1 VTDPRQTEGMRSVR
15 LSLSTLLALSMLPLA
30 AHAANIN
37 VPAGDE
43 AALVAAIDTANG
55 NGQDDVITLGAGSS
69 YTFTAANNPLN
80 ALPVVT
86 SKITIEGNGAFI
98 ERQAGSP
105 EFRLIDVG
113 DGGDLTLDGVVVR
126 GGAVTYNAPL
136 VEFNNGGGG
145 IRLFGIGTLTLTST
159 SVTQNT
165 CNGNVCQGGGIL
177 VFPLGQAF
185 GPQGA
190 SPPGNAR
197 AVLVDSVVSENFAGT
212 GGGISLRDNFQ
223 ILELTRTTVRDN
235 DGIEGGGL
243 TCNGDDRVTITDSTF
258 SGNGVSELVE
268 GGALGGGLLDYG
280 GSTYTITGTTFTGNT
295 ATGASASPASTDVR
309 GAAIAEAGGASF
321 TIANSTFT
329 GNTVTN
335 TDVGLADGAAIH
347 GEGGIGATWNLN
359 NVTIAGNTVSGPGGS
374 GAGIA
379 IETGTLTIRNS
390 IVAGN
395 TAAANA
401 DCVFAG
407 TNFSSVTSQGH
418 NIIGTTDG
426 CAFTATTGDQIG
438 ADPKLGPLTNHGG
451 PTETMALL
459 SGSAALDTG
468 DPAVPGSG
476 GTACEAT
483 DQRGTTR
490 PQGTACDIGAYEAGG
505 TPTTT
510 TTLPDD
516 ECGEPVPTYESID
529 CRLDALIEQLEAAD
543 DLGKVKTSLLR
554 SSTAAREKK
563 VAAENLDPSDTK
575 KQKKLLKKAIR
586 KMISYNIR
594 IGSRNARRQI
604 TDAALRADLDAQGDS
619 ILGDLKALMRSL

>member
-1 VTDPRQTEGMRSVR
+1 MRFSR
-15 LSLSTLLALSMLPLA
+15 LLLALSILPLA
-30 AHAANIN
+30 AHAANID

-43 AALVAAIDTANG
+43 AALIAAIDTANG
-55 NGQDDVITLGAGSS
+55 NGEDDVITLGAGSS

-86 SKITIEGNGAFI
+86 SKITIQGNGAFI

-113 DGGDLTLDGVVVR
+113 DGGDLTLDRVVVR

-136 VEFNNGGGG
+136 VEFNNGGAG
-145 IRLFGIGTLTLTST
+145 IRLFGIGTLTLTNT
-159 SVTQNT
+159 TVTQNT

-185 GPQGA
+185 AAAGA

-212 GGGISLRDNFQ
+212 GGGISLRHNFQ
-223 ILELTRTTVRDN
+223 FLELTRTTIRDN

-258 SGNGVSELVE
+258 IGNGVSELVE
-268 GGALGGGLLDYG
+268 GGVLGGGLLDYG
-280 GSTYTITGTTFTGNT
+280 GSTYTISGTTFTGNT
-295 ATGASASPASTDVR
+295 ATGSGASPASTDVR

-321 TIANSTFT
+321 TIVNSTFT

-347 GEGGIGATWNLN
+347 GEGGIGAEWTLN
-359 NVTIAGNTVSGPGGS
+359 NVTIAGNTVVGQGGE

-395 TAAANA
+395 TATANA

-418 NIIGTTDG
+418 NLIGTTDG

-438 ADPKLGPLTNHGG
+438 ADPKLGPLTDHGG

-459 SGSAALDTG
+459 AGSAALDTG
-468 DPAVPGSG
+468 DPGVPGSG
-476 GTACEAT
+476 GTTCEAT

-490 PQGTACDIGAYEAGG
+490 PQGTACDIGAFEVGG

-510 TTLPDD
+510 TTLPEG

-529 CRLDALIEQLEAAD
+529 CRLDALIAQLEAAD

-563 VAAENLDPSDTK
+563 VAAENLDPSNTK
-575 KQKKLLKKAIR
+575 KQKKLLKKSIR
-586 KMISYNIR
+586 KMISYNFR

-619 ILGDLKALMRSL
+619 ILGDLKTLMRSL

>member
-1 VTDPRQTEGMRSVR
+1 MNVSR
-15 LSLSTLLALSMLPLA
+15 LSALLTLPLLPLA
-30 AHAANIN
+30 VHAADIA

-43 AALVAAIDTANG
+43 AALIAAIDTANG
-55 NGQDDVITLGAGSS
+55 NGQDDVVILGAGSS

-86 SKITIEGNGAFI
+86 SKITIQGNGAVI

-113 DGGDLTLDGVVVR
+113 DGGDLTLDRVTVR

-136 VEFNNGGGG
+136 TEFNNGGGG
-145 IRLFGIGTLTLTST
+145 IRLFGIGTLTLTNAT
-159 SVTQNT
+159 VTQNS

-185 GPQGA
+185 APTGA
-190 SPPGNAR
+190 SPTGNAK
-197 AVLVDSVVSENFAGT
+197 AVLVDSIVSENFAGT
-212 GGGISLRDNFQ
+212 GGGISLRHNFQ
-223 ILELTRTTVRDN
+223 ILELTRTTIRDN

-258 SGNGVSELVE
+258 AGNGVSELVE

-280 GSTYTITGTTFTGNT
+280 GSTYTIRGTTFTGNT
-295 ATGASASPASTDVR
+295 ATGSGASPASTDVR
-309 GAAIAEAGGASF
+309 GGAIAEAGGASF
-321 TIANSTFT
+321 TIVNSTFT

-335 TDVGLADGAAIH
+335 TDVGAADGAAIH
-347 GEGGIGATWNLN
+347 GEGGIGAEWMLN
-359 NVTIAGNTVSGPGGS
+359 NVTIAGNTVTGQGGE

-395 TAAANA
+395 AANANA

-407 TNFSSVTSQGH
+407 TNFSSVVSQGH
-418 NIIGTTDG
+418 NVIGTTDG
-426 CAFTATTGDQIG
+426 CAFTATTGDQVG
-438 ADPKLGPLTNHGG
+438 ADPKLGPLNDNGG

-459 SGSAALDTG
+459 AGSAALDTG
-468 DPAVPGSG
+468 DPGVPGSG

-483 DQRGTTR
+483 DQRGASR
-490 PQGTACDIGAYEAGG
+490 PEGTACDIGAFEAGG

-516 ECGEPVPTYESID
+516 GECGEPVATYESID
-529 CRLDALIEQLEAAD
+529 CRLDALIAQLEESD
-543 DLGKVKTSLLR
+543 DLGKVKTALLR
-554 SSTAAREKK
+554 SSTAARDKK
-563 VAAENLDPSDTK
+563 VAAENLDPSNTK

-586 KMISYNIR
+586 KMISYNFR

-619 ILGDLKALMRSL
+619 ILGDLRALMRSL